1 MEKIHSLSEEV
12 DQLRLVMEEKGTE
25 LESTSFSLRG
35 ELKNKDEEILNY
47 DKLVECMRRQ
57 LSDYKKK
64 IISSEN

>member
-1 MEKIHSLSEEV
+1 
-12 DQLRLVMEEKGTE
+12 MEEKGTE

-35 ELKNKDEEILNY
+35 ELKSKDEEIFNY